1 MRARWRYE
9 TSALSIVF
17 AHEDKTPRNQMR
29 RTKMDDNHVT
39 LEEKCFECAGSGSS
53 IAGPCPACHG
63 RRYVP
68 TDFGQAVLNM
78 IHRHFQIEEKDEFD
92 GPGY

>member
-1 MRARWRYE
+1 
-9 TSALSIVF
+9 
-17 AHEDKTPRNQMR
+17 
-29 RTKMDDNHVT
+29 MDENYLT
-39 LEEKCFECAGSGSS
+39 LEKTCFECSGSGSS
-53 IAGPCPACHG
+53 YDGPCPAYHG

-78 IHRHFQIEEKDEFD
+78 IYRHLRVEEDDEFN